1 MPQPAASWPAH
12 PPKSDISINIS
23 DAALPLFLCRNRM
36 FAFPLFEKLS
46 TTEIKRADL
55 FKKREEEREEEKNGG
70 KEEERR
76 KKEEKG
82 KK

>member
-1 MPQPAASWPAH
+1 
-12 PPKSDISINIS
+12 
-23 DAALPLFLCRNRM
+23 M